1 MTHSEKGARE
11 LAEHL
16 RRTLA
21 PCLSECCSLS
31 RPVRRRSSYP
41 TVLALG
47 NALRKVQQ
55 AGEKTQLLAEQL
67 RDRLRQIREHCPQ

>member
-1 MTHSEKGARE
+1 
-11 LAEHL
+11 
-16 RRTLA
+16 
-21 PCLSECCSLS
+21 
-31 RPVRRRSSYP
+31 VRRRSHYP

-47 NALRKVQQ
+47 NTLRKVQQ